1 MRHSSI
7 TLTMDTCGHLF
18 PGQEADAV
26 ARLPDLLAA
35 PPALQATGTD
45 DVTAEGLHAA
55 QHRAQQSG
63 RDTRRNG
70 ATEDDQE
77 TQQASDPD
85 SGTTRPN
92 VLSLT
97 SLGKGVR
104 ANATGGEKR
113 RARESNPQPHTGQ
126 LISNQP
132 PHQFGYPPD
141 VAAKHFFLL
150 LYDNFVSL

>member
-1 MRHSSI
+1 MMAI
-7 TLTMDTCGHLF
+7 
-18 PGQEADAV
+18 PQQ
-26 ARLPDLLAA
+26 
-35 PPALQATGTD
+35 LQATGTD
-45 DVTAEGLHAA
+45 DATVTSESAAHAL
-55 QHRAQQSG
+55 QSG

-141 VAAKHFFLL
+141 VAAKHFVLL